1 VYQVGRVTSRTK
13 GQVGCRAINP
23 RRKAERCKASHAA
36 PPCARLPIAHG
47 RAIHLSIAC
56 PSVPPG
62 PVECLSSLA
71 ATSPHF
77 IRLSRFPKI
86 SLPHSQR
93 SLPNARYKLLPTTL
107 CLRNSGS
114 CHGRGNHHLPEP
126 PIPFAKRQPISIHIA
141 LSSSFLR
148 IPPSSTAGRSSHR
161 RSTLTSLCSPQASL
175 LCTTSTPIG
184 RFVAHIGP

>member
-1 VYQVGRVTSRTK
+1 M
-13 GQVGCRAINP
+13 
-23 RRKAERCKASHAA
+23 CKASHAA

-71 ATSPHF
+71 ATSPRF

-93 SLPNARYKLLPTTL
+93 SFPQRPLQALAHHS
-107 CLRNSGS
+107 CLRNSSS
-114 CHGRGNHHLPEP
+114 CHGSGNHHLPEP

-148 IPPSSTAGRSSHR
+148 IPPSSTAGRSSHH
-161 RSTLTSLCSPQASL
+161 RSTL
-175 LCTTSTPIG
+175 
-184 RFVAHIGP
+184 HITLFPSS